1 MTDDVGGRGR
11 YPIERARF
19 SFNGAAQRQSR
30 IAQQCRRGLIAGCAR
45 KQIAVAGITGVEQA
59 GTGGANFVDALK
71 LV

>member
-1 MTDDVGGRGR
+1 MKEDEEHEGRMSMTNDEGGRGR
-11 YPIERARF
+11 YPIER
-19 SFNGAAQRQSR
+19 
-30 IAQQCRRGLIAGCAR
+30 GCAR